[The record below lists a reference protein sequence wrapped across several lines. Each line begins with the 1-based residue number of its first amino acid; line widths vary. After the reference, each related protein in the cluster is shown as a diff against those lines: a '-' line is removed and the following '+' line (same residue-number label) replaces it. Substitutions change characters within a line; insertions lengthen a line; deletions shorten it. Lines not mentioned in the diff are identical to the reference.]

1 MFHKGWLRNMKMMMR
16 SSFKHRIAFWLAFMF
31 CCNINAQEH
40 ITQKVIMNSGSEY
53 EGYISSQ
60 VMGSNTLLFKSY
72 CSTIVL
78 NKNKYKNVTIST
90 ESVESS
96 ELSQTWK
103 MWATKNKAFTTK
115 GNREIFQLS
124 TIIADEKELH
134 NVHIKEIGEKIK
146 YVTMNEETLRL
157 SLDSISEIKGILR
170 PDTILSGLD
179 RVYELKNGNRNSG
192 QYYGEIPK
200 KTVKLLSEDGQVSIN
215 KIDIVK
221 CIVKPVNKEQDIFEQ
236 SPLLDIVK
244 MNGGQVLKG
253 IVTEQNFVGNNQK
266 DWFYTLML
274 DDKSMKILKFDD
286 IKELAKEKNYGY
298 KPVSDYKMKKGEYRL
313 NDSLL
318 IMRDLNSQSLN
329 ETSNYYGLKL
339 KTDSANINIR
349 KLKSGQEIVLQTN
362 LGNEVKSDQF
372 IIVPITKHD
381 NNQIVNKK
389 KSKIKD
395 DSNLFDYELELY
407 NILAKN
413 IQPVKRTGPT
423 KNGTTSFMFTV
434 RQGDYILLDFVN
446 LKYIILIIDSN
457 IK

>member
-1 MFHKGWLRNMKMMMR
+1 MFHKGWLRKMKMMMR

-31 CCNINAQEH
+31 CCNINAQEP

-90 ESVESS
+90 ENVESS

-103 MWATKNKAFTTK
+103 MWATKNKAFSTK
-115 GNREIFQLS
+115 GHRQVFQLS

-134 NVHIKEIGEKIK
+134 NVHIKEIGEQIK
-146 YVTMNEETLRL
+146 YVTMNEETMRL
-157 SLDSISEIKGILR
+157 SLDSISEIKGVLR

-192 QYYGEIPK
+192 QYYSEIPK

-221 CIVKPVNKEQDIFEQ
+221 CIVKPINKEQDIFEQ

-298 KPVSDYKMKKGEYRL
+298 KPVSDYKMKKGECRL

-318 IMRDLNSQSLN
+318 IMKDLKSLGMN
-329 ETSNYYGLKL
+329 EISNFYKL
-339 KTDSANINIR
+339 KSDSTSTR
-349 KLKSGQEIVLQTN
+349 ELKSGQEIVLQTN

-381 NNQIVNKK
+381 NQVISRKN
-389 KSKIKD
+389 SKTGKD
-395 DSNLFDYELELY
+395 NDQYDYELELY
-407 NILAKN
+407 NILVKN
-413 IQPVKRTGPT
+413 VQPIKRTGPT
-423 KNGTTSFMFTV
+423 KNGTTRFTFAV
-434 RQGDYILLDFVN
+434 SQGNYVLLDFVN
-446 LKYIILIIDSN
+446 LKYIILII
-457 IK
+457 K

>member
-1 MFHKGWLRNMKMMMR
+1 MMFHKGWLRNMKMMMR

-31 CCNINAQEH
+31 CCNINAQEP
-40 ITQKVIMNSGSEY
+40 ITQKVMMNSGSEY

-103 MWATKNKAFTTK
+103 MWATKNKAFTSK
-115 GNREIFQLS
+115 GNREILQLS
-124 TIIADEKELH
+124 TIIADETELH

-318 IMRDLNSQSLN
+318 ILHKLGFE
-329 ETSNYYGLKL
+329 ETVDNCYLLKS
-339 KTDSANINIR
+339 DSTNTR
-349 KLKSGQEIVLQTN
+349 ELKSGKEIVLYTN

-372 IIVPITKHD
+372 IIVPISEHKEKIANRKKPKSTKE
-381 NNQIVNKK
+381 NKQVN
-389 KSKIKD
+389 
-395 DSNLFDYELELY
+395 YELDLY
-407 NILAKN
+407 KVLTKN
-413 IQPVKRTGPT
+413 VQPVKRSGPT
-423 KNGTTSFMFTV
+423 KNGTTRFTFTV
-434 RQGDYILLDFVN
+434 SQGNYILLDFVN
-446 LKYIILIIDSN
+446 LKYIILII
-457 IK
+457 K

>member
-1 MFHKGWLRNMKMMMR
+1 MFHKGWLRNTNKMMR

-31 CCNINAQEH
+31 CCNINAQEP

-60 VMGSNTLLFKSY
+60 VMGSNILLFKSY

-90 ESVESS
+90 ENVESS

-103 MWATKNKAFTTK
+103 MWATKNKAFTSK
-115 GNREIFQLS
+115 GNREILQLS
-124 TIIADEKELH
+124 TIIADKTELY

-157 SLDSISEIKGILR
+157 SLDSISEIRGILR

-192 QYYGEIPK
+192 QYFGEIPK

-274 DDKSMKILKFDD
+274 DDKSMKILKFVD

-313 NDSLL
+313 NDSLFN
-318 IMRDLNSQSLN
+318 MQDLKSQRMN
-329 ETSNYYGLKL
+329 ETLNCYLLKS
-339 KTDSANINIR
+339 DSAYIR
-349 KLKSGQEIVLQTN
+349 ELKSGQEIVLQVN

-372 IIVPITKHD
+372 IIVPITKH
-381 NNQIVNKK
+381 NNQIMNNK
-389 KSKIKD
+389 KSKTKANNNQI
-395 DSNLFDYELELY
+395 FYELELY

-413 IQPVKRTGPT
+413 VQPVKRSGPT
-423 KNGTTSFMFTV
+423 KNGTTRFSFIV
-434 RQGDYILLDFVN
+434 SQGDYILMDFVN
-446 LKYIILIIDSN
+446 LKYIILII
-457 IK
+457 K